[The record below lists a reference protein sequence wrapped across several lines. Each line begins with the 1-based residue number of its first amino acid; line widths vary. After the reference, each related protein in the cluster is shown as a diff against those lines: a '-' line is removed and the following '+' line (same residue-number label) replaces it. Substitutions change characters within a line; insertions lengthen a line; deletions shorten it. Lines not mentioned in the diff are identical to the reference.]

1 MPAIKVE
8 NLQKYFHVFK
18 RQGGILSALKSLFNR
33 KKVDIKAVDNISFEI
48 EQGELVGFIGPN
60 GAGKTTTLKC
70 LSGLLYPSSGAVSVL
85 GFTPFDR
92 KADYLK
98 KISLVMGQKNQ
109 LYWDLPA
116 MDTFKLNKEIYE
128 IEDREFEKTLQE
140 LTSLLHV
147 TDLIDIP
154 TRQLSLG
161 QRMKMELVAS
171 LIHKPKVL
179 FLDEPTIGLDVVM
192 QKVMR
197 DFIAEYNKKFE
208 ATIILTSHYMD
219 DVKKLCKR
227 LIIIDH
233 GKIIYD
239 GTLDKLVEKYADSK
253 FISVEVQDRITKVA
267 LHQLGYLYSY
277 QPPKAVF
284 NVPRNKVNNFVS
296 RILNEYKV
304 EDLTIQEPE
313 IEEIIRTVF
322 KKGKS

>member
-1 MPAIKVE
+1 MTAIKVE

-18 RQGGILSALKSLFNR
+18 RQGGILSAIKSLFNR
-33 KKVDIKAVDNISFEI
+33 KQVDVKAVNNISFEI
-48 EQGELVGFIGPN
+48 AQGELVGFIGPN

-70 LSGLLYPSSGAVSVL
+70 LSGLLYPSSGTISVL

-92 KADYLK
+92 KTDYLK

-128 IEDREFEKTLQE
+128 IGDREFAETLKQ

-147 TDLIDIP
+147 ADLVDVP

-197 DFIAEYNKKFE
+197 DFIAEYNKKFQ
-208 ATIILTSHYMD
+208 ATIILTSHYMN

-227 LIIIDH
+227 LIIIDR

-267 LHQLGYLYSY
+267 LQQFGYLYSY

-284 NVPRNKVNNFVS
+284 NVPRNKVNDFVS
-296 RILNEYKV
+296 LILNKFQV
-304 EDLTIQEPE
+304 EDLIIQEPE

-322 KKGKS
+322 NKGKS

>member
-92 KADYLK
+92 KTDYLK

-116 MDTFKLNKEIYE
+116 MDTFKLNKAIYE
-128 IEDREFEKTLQE
+128 IEDQEFEETLQK

-147 TDLIDIP
+147 TDLVDIP

-239 GTLDKLVEKYADSK
+239 GTLSKLVEKYADSK
-253 FISVEVQDRITKVA
+253 FISVEVQNKITKVT
-267 LHQLGYLYSY
+267 LEQLGHLYSY

-284 NVPRNKVNNFVS
+284 NVPRNRVNEFVS
-296 RILNEYKV
+296 RILNEFKV
-304 EDLTIQEPE
+304 EDLIIQEPE

>member
-1 MPAIKVE
+1 MTAIKVE
-8 NLQKYFHVFK
+8 NLQKYFHIYK
-18 RQGGILSALKSLFNR
+18 RQGGIFSALKSLFHR
-33 KKVDIKAVDNISFEI
+33 KKVDVKAVNNISFEI
-48 EQGELVGFIGPN
+48 AQGELVGFIGPN

-70 LSGLLYPSSGAVSVL
+70 LSGLLYPSSGTISVL

-92 KADYLK
+92 KTDYLK

-128 IEDREFEKTLQE
+128 IGDSEFAETLKQ

-147 TDLIDIP
+147 TDLVDVP

-179 FLDEPTIGLDVVM
+179 YLDEPTIGLDLVM
-192 QKVMR
+192 QKAMR
-197 DFIAEYNKKFE
+197 DFIADYNKKFE

-227 LIIIDH
+227 LIIIDR
-233 GKIIYD
+233 GKLIYD

-253 FISVEVQDRITKVA
+253 FISVEVQNRITKEA
-267 LHQLGYLYSY
+267 LNQLGFLYSF

-284 NVPRNKVNNFVS
+284 NVPRNQVNDFVS
-296 RILNEYKV
+296 LILNKFQV
-304 EDLTIQEPE
+304 EDLIIQEPE

-322 KKGKS
+322 NKGKS

>member
-1 MPAIKVE
+1 
-8 NLQKYFHVFK
+8 
-18 RQGGILSALKSLFNR
+18 
-33 KKVDIKAVDNISFEI
+33 
-48 EQGELVGFIGPN
+48 
-60 GAGKTTTLKC
+60 
-70 LSGLLYPSSGAVSVL
+70 
-85 GFTPFDR
+85 
-92 KADYLK
+92 
-98 KISLVMGQKNQ
+98 
-109 LYWDLPA
+109 
-116 MDTFKLNKEIYE
+116 
-128 IEDREFEKTLQE
+128 
-140 LTSLLHV
+140 
-147 TDLIDIP
+147 
-154 TRQLSLG
+154 
-161 QRMKMELVAS
+161 MELVAS

-197 DFIAEYNKKFE
+197 DFIAEYNKKFK

-253 FISVEVQDRITKVA
+253 FISVEVQNKITKVT
-267 LHQLGYLYSY
+267 LQQLGYLHSF

-284 NVPRNKVNNFVS
+284 NVPRNKVNDFVS

-304 EDLTIQEPE
+304 EDLIIQEPE